1 MAFDLALSEH
11 NDLIFAANRDLLGVG
26 GVELVEQRV
35 KLRIKMERGSWVY
48 DTNQDLGSNVHRA
61 LGKVYDLA
69 ASEIP
74 TWVRQALEPMEDIQV
89 HEVQLRQPSG
99 DSQLAEIVV
108 SYAILTAPG
117 ETTDVGDAESDVSE
131 LALQIPV
138 EG

>member
-1 MAFDLALSEH
+1 MAFDLAISEH

-26 GVELVEQRV
+26 GVELVEQRI

-48 DTNQDLGSNVHRA
+48 DINQDLGSNVHRA

-89 HEVQLRQPSG
+89 QEVQMRQPV
-99 DSQLAEIVV
+99 DNSQLAEIVV
-108 SYAILTAPG
+108 SYEILTAPG
-117 ETTDVGDAESDVSE
+117 ETTDVGDADTDVSE

>member
-26 GVELVEQRV
+26 GVELVEQRI

-48 DTNQDLGSNVHRA
+48 DINQDLGSNVHRA

-89 HEVQLRQPSG
+89 HEVQMRQPV
-99 DSQLAEIVV
+99 DNSQLAEIVI
-108 SYAILTAPG
+108 SYEILTAPG
-117 ETTDVGDAESDVSE
+117 ETTDAGDADTDVSE